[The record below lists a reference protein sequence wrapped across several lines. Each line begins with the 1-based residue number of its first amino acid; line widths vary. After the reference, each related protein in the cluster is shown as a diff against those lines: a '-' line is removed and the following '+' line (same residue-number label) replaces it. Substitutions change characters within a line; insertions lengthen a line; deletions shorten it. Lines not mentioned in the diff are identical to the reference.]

1 MNYTILVHV
10 LADGDGERER
20 DLYMYGLGWML
31 GCSMMTCAGRDAL
44 WGDPKF
50 SLPFARCGQPCD
62 PTTPWCACSTWLLC
76 HLVWYL
82 GSPEF
87 SPPNVSRWGLCK
99 TRTRKDEMYWNVHL
113 LPSDMS
119 PLFGLPSS
127 SIFWA
132 FEVWHWFHAERTC
145 WSNNAPVAHV
155 LICSTINGSEFI
167 YQVQVRFLFWVR
179 AINMCIYIYPN
190 HFKYL
195 QMGVS

>member
-10 LADGDGERER
+10 LADGDGEGER
-20 DLYMYGLGWML
+20 LVHVWTWLDAWML
-31 GCSMMTCAGRDAL
+31 HDDL
-44 WGDPKF
+44 
-50 SLPFARCGQPCD
+50 CG
-62 PTTPWCACSTWLLC
+62 PWCSVRRPKVLTTIRSMRPALRPNDTLMCLFDVTALSLGVVSWL
-76 HLVWYL
+76 
-82 GSPEF
+82 SRI

-195 QMGVS
+195 RMGVS